1 MAKKTKV
8 ILIVVVFIGL
18 LGAAGVAFFF
28 ANLYQKDMRALTG
41 FVDSYETYEKAVSSL
56 KNAPSKSITL
66 QTGAD
71 QALAD
76 LQAKA
81 AARISSLIKNEK
93 EVMRTTQNIAELS
106 AKELAALRAY
116 QKAAEAQ
123 SSVPDQLANALNTL
137 STQRQ
142 AAYAHFRELGQ

>member
-1 MAKKTKV
+1 MSKKINV

-18 LGAAGVAFFF
+18 LGAAGVYLFF

-41 FVDSYETYEKAVSSL
+41 FVNSYETYEKAVSSL
-56 KNAPSKSITL
+56 KNAPSTSITL